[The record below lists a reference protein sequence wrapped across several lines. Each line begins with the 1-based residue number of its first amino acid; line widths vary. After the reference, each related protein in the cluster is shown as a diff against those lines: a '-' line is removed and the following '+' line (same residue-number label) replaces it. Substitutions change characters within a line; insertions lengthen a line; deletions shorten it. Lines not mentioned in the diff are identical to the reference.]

1 MALGRTLG
9 GHQHVVQLSRLG
21 EPVEHLCWLLVLVI
35 LTTGRVSS
43 LVNVRRL
50 GQRHPVRLTSAHTQP
65 LTAVGSDQT
74 NLAILELLLHP
85 DVVLDLVQLV
95 SSRRKGH

>member
-50 GQRHPVRLTSAHTQP
+50 GQRHPVTQP